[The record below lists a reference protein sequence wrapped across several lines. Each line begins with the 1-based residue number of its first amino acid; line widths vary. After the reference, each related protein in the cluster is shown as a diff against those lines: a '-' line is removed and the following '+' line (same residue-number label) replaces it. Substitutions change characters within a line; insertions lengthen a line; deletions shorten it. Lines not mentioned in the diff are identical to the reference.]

1 MIRID
6 LDSKEKEEID
16 LSPKAYAAI
25 ELMKM

>member
-6 LDSKEKEEID
+6 LDSKEKEGID